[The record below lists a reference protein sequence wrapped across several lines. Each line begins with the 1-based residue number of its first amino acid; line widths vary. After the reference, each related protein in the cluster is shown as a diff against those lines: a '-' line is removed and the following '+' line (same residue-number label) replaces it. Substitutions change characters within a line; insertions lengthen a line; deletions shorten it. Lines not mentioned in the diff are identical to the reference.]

1 MSGAPVG
8 TGTSFT
14 MVWLT
19 FLSALFANV
28 LSAAPAAR
36 SGRTIPIFLA
46 PCCASAS
53 GSVPNVTTAPPVIGN
68 EAADVKSAA
77 PAGLSPID
85 AILFCTKRGMNC
97 CE

>member
-8 TGTSFT
+8 TGTSLT
-14 MVWLT
+14 TVWLT
-19 FLSALFANV
+19 FLSALLANV
-28 LSAAPAAR
+28 LRAAPAAR
-36 SGRTIPIFLA
+36 SGRTIPIFFA

-68 EAADVKSAA
+68 AAAEVKSAA
-77 PAGLSPID
+77 PAGFRPID
-85 AILFCTKRGMNC
+85 GILFCTISGMNC